1 MTDFV
6 LQLEVFQPF
15 FIFLNLPYSVIRGEQ
30 FILEVNIF
38 NYLKEEAEVKP
49 ISLSLNVTRYCR
61 VFIPGEDHVFLCEN
75 WSIFFSGQTYFSTHK
90 TGGSL

>member
-15 FIFLNLPYSVIRGEQ
+15 FIFLNLPYSVVRGEQ

-38 NYLKEEAEVKP
+38 NYLKEEAEVK
-49 ISLSLNVTRYCR
+49 
-61 VFIPGEDHVFLCEN
+61 
-75 WSIFFSGQTYFSTHK
+75 
-90 TGGSL
+90 

>member
-38 NYLKEEAEVKP
+38 NYLKEEAEVKTN
-49 ISLSLNVTRYCR
+49 L
-61 VFIPGEDHVFLCEN
+61 FIFECY
-75 WSIFFSGQTYFSTHK
+75 SILQGFHPW
-90 TGGSL
+90 